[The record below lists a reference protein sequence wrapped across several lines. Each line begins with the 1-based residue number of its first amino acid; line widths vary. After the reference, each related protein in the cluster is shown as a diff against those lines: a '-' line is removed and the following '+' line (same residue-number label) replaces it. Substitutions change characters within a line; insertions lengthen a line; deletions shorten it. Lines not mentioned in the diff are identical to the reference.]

1 VTGKPRAL
9 VALAVLF
16 WVAFAILADFAVTQ
30 AVPASLGAV
39 LSLVPL
45 ALLVTWAARRSGH
58 ALAGALLFA
67 AAAVLLW
74 LNWGQLQRHF
84 PSIFYLEHAGMN
96 LSLAFLFG
104 RTLRAGREPLVSTFA
119 RVLQGAP
126 LPPEVMRYTRRVTI
140 AWTVFFLALFT
151 LSSTLYLGGFREAWS
166 FLANIASPLML
177 CTMFAA
183 EYAIR
188 MRALPHWHRTGLLSG
203 IRAFSRH
210 FAQARADSPR

>member
-16 WVAFAILADFAVTQ
+16 WVAFAILAHFAITQ
-30 AVPASLGAV
+30 AVPPSLGAV

-58 ALAGALLFA
+58 ALIGGVLFA
-67 AAAVLLW
+67 AAALLLW

-84 PSIFYLEHAGMN
+84 PSVFYLEHAGMN
-96 LSLAFLFG
+96 LALALLFG
-104 RTLRAGREPLVSTFA
+104 RTLRAGREPLVGTFA
-119 RVLQGAP
+119 RLVHGVR
-126 LPPEVMRYTRRVTI
+126 LPPEVALYTRRVTI
-140 AWTVFFLALFT
+140 AWTVFFLALFA
-151 LSSTLYLGGFREAWS
+151 LSSTLYLGGFRDAWS
-166 FLANIASPLML
+166 FLVNIASPFLM
-177 CTMFAA
+177 CAMFAG

-188 MRALPHWHRTGLLSG
+188 LRALPHWERAGLLSG

-210 FAQARADSPR
+210 FAEARTGSPR